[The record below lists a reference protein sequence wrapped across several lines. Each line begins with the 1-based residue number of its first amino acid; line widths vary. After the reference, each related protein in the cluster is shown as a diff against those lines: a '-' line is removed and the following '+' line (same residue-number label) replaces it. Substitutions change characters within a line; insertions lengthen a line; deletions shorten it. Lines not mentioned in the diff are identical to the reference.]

1 MFKGK
6 LFTETKLCSS
16 SDIPW
21 KYLSLALLNV
31 FLVCIHQDS
40 VQIQLSGIA
49 YEPLPLKF
57 PTSVPFSKAMKFWV
71 QKQVAGS
78 RPLKAVL
85 ATPVSGPPLSA
96 SRSATTRGACHTFL
110 LPRTPA
116 WFLHHSGLDTPLKLS
131 RKKPF
136 PLIVICL
143 DFISLAW
150 KLTQKSSNS
159 RQFYICQAFF
169 PFPPATAAC
178 QNPSEH
184 PL

>member
-49 YEPLPLKF
+49 YEPLPLRF

-116 WFLHHSGLDTPLKLS
+116 WFLHHSGLDTSKAEPKE
-131 RKKPF
+131 
-136 PLIVICL
+136 
-143 DFISLAW
+143 
-150 KLTQKSSNS
+150 T
-159 RQFYICQAFF
+159 
-169 PFPPATAAC
+169 FPPYNDLSGFH
-178 QNPSEH
+178 QPSMETNTKIIK
-184 PL
+184 L